1 MPDRHTHPPPT
12 ATLSSK
18 TVHNRTRN
26 RRHDTAQRHS
36 EPDGRVKPRI
46 YSTPRTPRS
55 NRARPLRVAHLPAA
69 SFAPPS
75 CLASRPVPALALGA
89 APVVWWSG
97 AHTGAAG
104 VGAGARTL
112 LTLKWMTPKTPASR
126 STLSGSTPE
135 GGAGCE
141 CGCPPHP
148 AAHIGHTA
156 DAIPL
161 PGNATTFPPP
171 GGYLRRFS
179 HARGRARA
187 CASSSFGFPTNL
199 LSTHLQCP

>member
-1 MPDRHTHPPPT
+1 MALRFHERESGIDKYPNVDPASWAPCVSDFSDPT
-12 ATLSSK
+12 TAGSSC
-18 TVHNRTRN
+18 
-26 RRHDTAQRHS
+26 
-36 EPDGRVKPRI
+36 
-46 YSTPRTPRS
+46 STPTTNGGVLRRGAATDLMEQVGDALAAPRS
-55 NRARPLRVAHLPAA
+55 AYVHVQR
-69 SFAPPS
+69 
-75 CLASRPVPALALGA
+75 
-89 APVVWWSG
+89 SG
-97 AHTGAAG
+97 RHTGAAG

-171 GGYLRRFS
+171 GGYPRRCS
-179 HARGRARA
+179 HAMGRARA
-187 CASSSFGFPTNL
+187 CASSSLGFPTNL